1 MDFYEET
8 ALKLIG
14 MEVALSK
21 EFKQF
26 PDGYTTG
33 RARIS
38 RKCLKSNYN
47 ITSQI
52 QLDSLRDALSDK
64 GYVLVELD
72 YASDL
77 FLINIRNFLSNTRII
92 NSEAIEKY
100 TSRNLIDYANTYLTF
115 QAKEREK
122 EKELKNE

>member
-14 MEVALSK
+14 LEVALSK

-38 RKCLKSNYN
+38 RKLLKRNFN
-47 ITSQI
+47 VTSQI
-52 QLDSLRDALSDK
+52 QLDSLRDALFDK
-64 GYVLVELD
+64 GYYLVELD

-92 NSEAIEKY
+92 DGENIEKY
-100 TSRNLIDYANTYLTF
+100 TSRSLIDYANTYLSLQT
-115 QAKEREK
+115 K
-122 EKELKNE
+122 EKESKNVE

>member
-1 MDFYEET
+1 MDFYEEV

-14 MEVALSK
+14 LEVALSK

-38 RKCLKSNYN
+38 RKCLKANYN
-47 ITSQI
+47 ITSQL
-52 QLDSLRDALSDK
+52 QLDSLRDALADR
-64 GYVLVELD
+64 GYVLIELD

-77 FLINIRNFLSNTRII
+77 FLINIRNFLLNTRTIT
-92 NSEAIEKY
+92 SECIEKY
-100 TSRNLIDYANTYLTF
+100 TSRSLIDYANTYLNF
-115 QAKEREK
+115 QAKEK
-122 EKELKNE
+122 EAKNV